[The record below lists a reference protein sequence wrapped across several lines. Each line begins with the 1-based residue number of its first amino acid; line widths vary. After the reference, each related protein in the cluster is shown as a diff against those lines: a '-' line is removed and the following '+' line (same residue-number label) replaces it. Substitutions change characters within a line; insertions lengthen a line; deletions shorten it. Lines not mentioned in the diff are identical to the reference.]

1 MFDMKDKKKLIDTIS
16 KAIGMK
22 VGSVDD
28 EWKTPA
34 VVYGEEEGTPYL
46 YTRAESKSQAV
57 ELRDKVKGAINVA
70 QSIIEHN
77 PDGPKFYQKLIII
90 DIKK

>member
-1 MFDMKDKKKLIDTIS
+1 MKDKKKLIDTIS

-34 VVYGEEEGTPYL
+34 VVYGEEDGTQYL

-77 PDGPKFYQKLIII
+77 PAVNGTDSEAFKTW
-90 DIKK
+90 